1 MTRRSEEEE
10 YRMNAISP
18 ILTLPNEIL
27 AKIFGDN
34 HLSDVD
40 TSRLIQVCKLF
51 KGNIQKFVGQKFTF
65 TVDDISHSG
74 WRFVRCLLRN
84 PEIGEPFVDITVKWD
99 RRNWK
104 LWKYDKK
111 PWTTDWIWSES
122 EKIQISTLCDKW
134 GINENTKSVV
144 LGGKNSEALM
154 SLILCFTPNLKAL
167 DLGEVDLPL
176 VDIGMITASND
187 TSVDL
192 NILELLGHDFDEDDD
207 EEDYSYYESQA
218 QRAQRSCVR
227 SYQPRNHSLFF
238 FDNLQYK
245 SDGNIVGP
253 KILFPGL
260 ANLEYFRIGGPKKH
274 HGIHGVSLQQ
284 SECFSIF
291 LLPRI
296 QSVEM
301 FALFSDYDSYEPI
314 TDTPSTLKRL
324 TFTRGFTNRQDP
336 ERVSFFEKVSKI
348 TVNLERVYINAK
360 FSMFDGDVRRFFE
373 PIARVFL
380 RNTKYLEP
388 SNILVN
394 GGGFNEMGEWS
405 FSEERRR
412 EVARKQKAFE
422 LIRGKL
428 RTLKVCSLISDLEE
442 AANHLAQPPP
452 IVATS
457 SKILP
462 EILKHL
468 RRNDVF
474 RLMLACRAIY
484 DICYPDMWASL
495 RFGSHHDWEY
505 FRASVGRAEAVQKW
519 AKSVGILGGG
529 GLEHLEVLE
538 LTRAFYSTDR
548 YRESPKTILSVLA
561 NQVEL
566 GNTPKLNQLSLNWAN
581 ALMIESSS
589 GGVRPQDPENLRFCH
604 AIKEYSQKKTPKEFR
619 LSLGLNLASLLEVN
633 PSSLLDLRKLRDL
646 DVVIKWGE
654 SLDISILAANALVD
668 VLSDSPNLEN
678 VTLRSEIS
686 LGNNSRNRINEEIT
700 PLWEAISSLQ
710 TVIGNLEHLCSLS
723 IIGALSIYPS
733 FLLIPP
739 PSCKSVSYS
748 GMMTTSWWKKFA
760 NFPFA
765 GIECMTLE
773 CADLDPSEGR
783 VMGRIT
789 NQGWTPVQKF
799 KLGDV
804 KVSTLK
810 RLSVSPPSGG
820 LGNDIK
826 FNGYPSDFVECMLK
840 NNTQLSDE
848 CLRPLAI
855 RIAESY
861 TKERENVMLD
871 ILHKQVDGLR
881 AKLSATLKGYAEST
895 ALKALGETRSIG
907 EGFQSEMRDTPIDM
921 LVQQFERELGP
932 NLITEFAEV
941 LRVQLRQGLPILP
954 PSSRL
959 TRFTFDSEDDF

>member
-192 NILELLGHDFDEDDD
+192 NILKLLGHDFDEDDD

-360 FSMFDGDVRRFFE
+360 FSMFDGD
-373 PIARVFL
+373 
-380 RNTKYLEP
+380 P

-581 ALMIESSS
+581 ALMIV
-589 GGVRPQDPENLRFCH
+589 GVD
-604 AIKEYSQKKTPKEFR
+604 
-619 LSLGLNLASLLEVN
+619 
-633 PSSLLDLRKLRDL
+633 
-646 DVVIKWGE
+646 
-654 SLDISILAANALVD
+654 
-668 VLSDSPNLEN
+668 
-678 VTLRSEIS
+678 
-686 LGNNSRNRINEEIT
+686 
-700 PLWEAISSLQ
+700 
-710 TVIGNLEHLCSLS
+710 
-723 IIGALSIYPS
+723 
-733 FLLIPP
+733 
-739 PSCKSVSYS
+739 
-748 GMMTTSWWKKFA
+748 
-760 NFPFA
+760 
-765 GIECMTLE
+765 
-773 CADLDPSEGR
+773 
-783 VMGRIT
+783 
-789 NQGWTPVQKF
+789 
-799 KLGDV
+799 
-804 KVSTLK
+804 
-810 RLSVSPPSGG
+810 
-820 LGNDIK
+820 
-826 FNGYPSDFVECMLK
+826 
-840 NNTQLSDE
+840 
-848 CLRPLAI
+848 
-855 RIAESY
+855 
-861 TKERENVMLD
+861 
-871 ILHKQVDGLR
+871 
-881 AKLSATLKGYAEST
+881 
-895 ALKALGETRSIG
+895 
-907 EGFQSEMRDTPIDM
+907 
-921 LVQQFERELGP
+921 
-932 NLITEFAEV
+932 
-941 LRVQLRQGLPILP
+941 
-954 PSSRL
+954 
-959 TRFTFDSEDDF
+959 